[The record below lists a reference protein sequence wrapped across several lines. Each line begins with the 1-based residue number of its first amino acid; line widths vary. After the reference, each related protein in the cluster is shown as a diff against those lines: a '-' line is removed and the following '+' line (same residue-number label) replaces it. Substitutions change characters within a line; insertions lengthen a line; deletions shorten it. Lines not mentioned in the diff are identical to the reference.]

1 VLKDATGYELKEGD
15 KVVVQ
20 IGGLV
25 IGTVVHITDGGLTIV
40 DTLTAT
46 SRQVESMGQAVIQV
60 DIPMQFNP
68 KQLTTLHKY
77 TPKSENDSLGTKE
90 DAKPN

>member
-1 VLKDATGYELKEGD
+1 MLKDATGYELKEGD
-15 KVVVQ
+15 KVLVQ

-25 IGTVVHITDGGLTIV
+25 IGTIVHITDGGLTIV

-46 SRQVESMGQAVIQV
+46 ARQIESMGQAVIQV

-77 TPKSENDSLGTKE
+77 TPKDEAVSIGTEK